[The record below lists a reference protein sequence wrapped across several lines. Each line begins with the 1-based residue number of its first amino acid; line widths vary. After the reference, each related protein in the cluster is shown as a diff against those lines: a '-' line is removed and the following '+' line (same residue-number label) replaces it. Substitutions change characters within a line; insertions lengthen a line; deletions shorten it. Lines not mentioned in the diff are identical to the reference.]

1 MATRAEVAKLAGVS
15 EATVSYVL
23 SGKRKISEPVQR
35 RVVSAMQKL
44 NYRPNRM
51 AQALAGGK
59 SRVIA
64 LLFPTAAK
72 GIANVDLEYGLGAA
86 AAAQE
91 LGYHLVMW
99 PTFDRSISEVIATAN
114 AGLLDGVILMEVAM
128 QDERVSALSKAKI
141 PVGLIGRTDNEG
153 RDSLF
158 ADRDFAGAAD
168 AAVKYFA
175 ELGHK
180 RIGFVTERRGKSDI
194 VVAALVR
201 AHDGMVAAAKKYGL
215 KLTQFESS
223 TDVDAGRRLLHQI
236 IESPASVTG
245 VIALNPGASVGI
257 LQEANIIGLS
267 IPKDLSV
274 LSMASPE
281 SFVSATQPRL
291 STISPPAYEMGDCAA
306 RRLIAHLEGSKE
318 PDLPQKL
325 WLGELQVRETTAA
338 PNNL

>member
-35 RVVSAMQKL
+35 KVVKAMQKL
-44 NYRPNRM
+44 DYRPNRM

-99 PTFDRSISEVIATAN
+99 PTFDREITEVIATAN

-128 QDERVSALSKAKI
+128 QDERVAALAKAGI
-141 PVGLIGRTDNEG
+141 PVGLIGRTDDES
-153 RDSLF
+153 RDAIYS
-158 ADRDFAGAAD
+158 DRDFAGAAD

-175 ELGHK
+175 ELGHE
-180 RIGFVTERRGKSDI
+180 RIGFVTEGRAKSQI

-201 AHDGMVAAAKKYGL
+201 AKAGMVAASKKYGVA
-215 KLTQFESS
+215 LTQFEST
-223 TDVDAGRRLLHQI
+223 TDVDAGRKLLHKI
-236 IESPASVTG
+236 IESPAKVTG

-257 LQEANIIGLS
+257 LQEANIIGLKV
-267 IPKDLSV
+267 PGQLSV
-274 LSMASPE
+274 LSMASPD
-281 SFVSATQPRL
+281 SFVTATQPRL

-306 RRLIAHLEGSKE
+306 RRLIAHLEGLDES
-318 PDLPQKL
+318 DLPNRL
-325 WLGELQVRETTAA
+325 WLGELQVRETTGK
-338 PNNL
+338 PGK

>member
-35 RVVSAMQKL
+35 KVVKAMQKL
-44 NYRPNRM
+44 DYRPNRM

-99 PTFDRSISEVIATAN
+99 PTFDREITEVIATAN

-128 QDERVSALSKAKI
+128 QDERVAALAKAGI
-141 PVGLIGRTDNEG
+141 PVGLIGRTDDES
-153 RDSLF
+153 RDAIYS
-158 ADRDFAGAAD
+158 DRDFAGAAD

-175 ELGHK
+175 ELGHE
-180 RIGFVTERRGKSDI
+180 RIGFVTEGRAKSQI

-201 AHDGMVAAAKKYGL
+201 AKAGMVAASKKYGVA
-215 KLTQFESS
+215 LTKFEST
-223 TDVDAGRRLLHQI
+223 TDVDAGRKLLHKI
-236 IESPASVTG
+236 IESPAKVTG

-257 LQEANIIGLS
+257 LQEANIIGLKV
-267 IPKDLSV
+267 PDQLSV
-274 LSMASPE
+274 LSMASPD

-291 STISPPAYEMGDCAA
+291 STISPPAYAMGDCAA
-306 RRLIAHLEGSKE
+306 RRLIAHLEGLDDS
-318 PDLPQKL
+318 DLPQKL
-325 WLGELQVRETTAA
+325 WLGELQVRETTGK
-338 PNNL
+338 PSQ

>member
-1 MATRAEVAKLAGVS
+1 MVTRAEVAKLAGVS

-35 RVVSAMQKL
+35 KVVKAMHKL
-44 NYRPNRM
+44 DYRPNRM

-99 PTFDRSISEVIATAN
+99 PTFDREITEVIATAN

-128 QDERVSALSKAKI
+128 QDERVAALAKAGI
-141 PVGLIGRTDNEG
+141 PVGLIGRTDDES
-153 RDSLF
+153 RDGIYS
-158 ADRDFAGAAD
+158 DRDFAGVAD
-168 AAVKYFA
+168 AAVRYFA
-175 ELGHK
+175 ELGHE
-180 RIGFVTERRGKSDI
+180 RIGFVTESRTKSQI

-201 AHDGMVAAAKKYGL
+201 AKAGMVEAAKKYGS
-215 KLTQFESS
+215 KLTQFEST
-223 TDVDAGRRLLHQI
+223 TDVDAGRRLLHKI
-236 IESPASVTG
+236 IESPAKVTG

-257 LQEANIIGLS
+257 LQEANIIGLKV
-267 IPKDLSV
+267 PGQLSV
-274 LSMASPE
+274 LSMASPD

-291 STISPPAYEMGDCAA
+291 TTISPPAYEMGDCAA
-306 RRLIAHLEGSKE
+306 RRLIAHLESKAE
-318 PDLPQKL
+318 DNLPEKL
-325 WLGELQVRETTAA
+325 WLGELQVRETTGK
-338 PNNL
+338 PGK

>member
-35 RVVSAMQKL
+35 KVVKAMQKL
-44 NYRPNRM
+44 DYRPNRM

-99 PTFDRSISEVIATAN
+99 PTFDREITEVIATAN

-128 QDERVSALSKAKI
+128 QDERVAALAKAGI
-141 PVGLIGRTDNEG
+141 PVGLIGRTDDES
-153 RDSLF
+153 RDAIYS
-158 ADRDFAGAAD
+158 DRDFAGAAD
-168 AAVKYFA
+168 AAVKYFS
-175 ELGHK
+175 ELGHE
-180 RIGFVTERRGKSDI
+180 RIGFVTEGRAKSQI

-201 AHDGMVAAAKKYGL
+201 AKAGMVAASKKYGVA
-215 KLTQFESS
+215 LTQFEST
-223 TDVDAGRRLLHQI
+223 TDVDAGRKLLHKI
-236 IESPASVTG
+236 IESPAKVTG

-257 LQEANIIGLS
+257 LQEANIIGLKV
-267 IPKDLSV
+267 PGQLSV
-274 LSMASPE
+274 LSMASPD

-291 STISPPAYEMGDCAA
+291 STISPPAYAMGDCAA
-306 RRLIAHLEGSKE
+306 RRLIAHLEGLDDS
-318 PDLPQKL
+318 DLPQKL
-325 WLGELQVRETTAA
+325 WLGELQVRETTGK
-338 PNNL
+338 PGK

>member
-35 RVVSAMQKL
+35 KVVKAMQKL
-44 NYRPNRM
+44 DYRPNRM

-99 PTFDRSISEVIATAN
+99 PTFDREITEVIATAN

-128 QDERVSALSKAKI
+128 QDERVAALAKAGI
-141 PVGLIGRTDNEG
+141 PVGLIGRTDDES
-153 RDSLF
+153 RDAIYS
-158 ADRDFAGAAD
+158 DRDFAGAAD
-168 AAVKYFA
+168 AAVKYFS
-175 ELGHK
+175 ELGHE
-180 RIGFVTERRGKSDI
+180 RIGFVTEGRAKSQI

-201 AHDGMVAAAKKYGL
+201 AKAGMVAACKKYGVA
-215 KLTQFESS
+215 LTQFEST
-223 TDVDAGRRLLHQI
+223 TDVDAGRKLLHKI
-236 IESPASVTG
+236 IESPAKVTG

-257 LQEANIIGLS
+257 LQEANIIGLKV
-267 IPKDLSV
+267 PGQLSV
-274 LSMASPE
+274 LSMASPD

-291 STISPPAYEMGDCAA
+291 STISPPAYAMGDCAA
-306 RRLIAHLEGSKE
+306 RRLIAHLEELDDS
-318 PDLPQKL
+318 DLPQKL
-325 WLGELQVRETTAA
+325 WLGELQVRETTGK
-338 PNNL
+338 PGK

>member
-35 RVVSAMQKL
+35 KVVKAMQKL
-44 NYRPNRM
+44 DYRPNRM

-99 PTFDRSISEVIATAN
+99 PSFDREITEVIATAN

-128 QDERVSALSKAKI
+128 QDERVAALAKAGI
-141 PVGLIGRTDNEG
+141 PVGLIGRTDDES
-153 RDSLF
+153 RDAIYS
-158 ADRDFAGAAD
+158 DRDFAGAAD
-168 AAVKYFA
+168 AAVKYFS
-175 ELGHK
+175 ELGHE
-180 RIGFVTERRGKSDI
+180 RIGFVTEGRAKSQI

-201 AHDGMVAAAKKYGL
+201 AKAGMVAASKKYGVA
-215 KLTQFESS
+215 LTQFEST
-223 TDVDAGRRLLHQI
+223 TDVDAGRKLLHKI
-236 IESPASVTG
+236 IESPAKVTG

-257 LQEANIIGLS
+257 LQEANIIGLKV
-267 IPKDLSV
+267 PGQLSV
-274 LSMASPE
+274 LSMASPD

-291 STISPPAYEMGDCAA
+291 STISPPAYAMGDCAA
-306 RRLIAHLEGSKE
+306 RRLIAHLEGLDDS
-318 PDLPQKL
+318 DLPQKL
-325 WLGELQVRETTAA
+325 WLGELQVRETTGK
-338 PNNL
+338 PGK

>member
-35 RVVSAMQKL
+35 KVVKAMQKL
-44 NYRPNRM
+44 DYRPNRM

-99 PTFDRSISEVIATAN
+99 PTFDREITEVIATAN

-128 QDERVSALSKAKI
+128 QDERVAALAKAGI
-141 PVGLIGRTDNEG
+141 PVGLIGRTDDES
-153 RDSLF
+153 RDAIYS
-158 ADRDFAGAAD
+158 DRDFAGAAD
-168 AAVKYFA
+168 AAVKYFS
-175 ELGHK
+175 ELGHE
-180 RIGFVTERRGKSDI
+180 RIGFVTEGRAKSQI

-201 AHDGMVAAAKKYGL
+201 AKAGMVAASKKYGVA
-215 KLTQFESS
+215 LTQFEST
-223 TDVDAGRRLLHQI
+223 TDVDAGRKLLHKI
-236 IESPASVTG
+236 IESPAKVTG

-257 LQEANIIGLS
+257 LQEANIIGLKV
-267 IPKDLSV
+267 PGQLSV
-274 LSMASPE
+274 LSMASPD

-291 STISPPAYEMGDCAA
+291 STISPPAYAMGDCAA
-306 RRLIAHLEGSKE
+306 RRLIAHLEGLDDS
-318 PDLPQKL
+318 DLPQKL
-325 WLGELQVRETTAA
+325 WLGELQVRETTGK
-338 PNNL
+338 PSQ